1 MTCGRLADY
10 TITRYRPN
18 LTKGRPHGAGWLR
31 DGRMQPYHM
40 SSWLLNKNW
49 HPDRHTRLRSQVREM
64 GRPEYPGVDLG
75 TLGRRRE
82 NANGKLRTR
91 GRSVIAFMSALIAK
105 RRNSGQSTT
114 SASTVLRGLLQV
126 QIEVE
131 VEGVKSNT
139 ALTDHRTKAGV

>member
-1 MTCGRLADY
+1 
-10 TITRYRPN
+10 
-18 LTKGRPHGAGWLR
+18 
-31 DGRMQPYHM
+31 
-40 SSWLLNKNW
+40 
-49 HPDRHTRLRSQVREM
+49 M

-75 TLGRRRE
+75 TLGRLRE
-82 NANGKLRTR
+82 NASGKQRTR